1 MKILPLSYLAP
12 AINVAKKQDKQ
23 NSMQTSPMQETT
35 GIPGMYAY
43 RDYNI
48 NFGARL
54 FRTPQ
59 NFYEQD
65 FNEQN
70 MPRSLH
76 EYIYETGDPAF
87 QRSIP
92 PAQAMKEVFGK
103 IEEAKDLDEVKKMFP
118 NEPLFANLSS
128 KPKRKSREGLLG
140 MINLLKEDPSYADKT
155 LFKNGQN
162 DLGMYIIKKIY
173 IEGKTL
179 KEINKDFNK
188 DVSVYFKSYDITP
201 QDYSAFGIR
210 FPEKPFWK
218 SFIATREDFPYVYI
232 PRAGA
237 NGGTGSGSKT
247 TGSHGTRTT
256 DVDHTPKPRKYKLKD
271 YQKKQLTDDIID
283 AKGDAQ
289 AIEKKVIKRF
299 KKDDPEASFIVK
311 YLSPIMTVAADKVHL
326 SEEMRY
332 FAEEEK
338 ENGKTVKGATMFE
351 RFWKANPF
359 LLKEYSQAITDTIE
373 LFEDVYGAGGMI
385 PMNKEF
391 EEITKNSENQ
401 KAIDYVTAEY
411 LELLDY
417 TKTIEPKRNARYAK
431 HDEDQALW
439 EAHFMERYGEPNAV
453 IDDIVETVAVA
464 ETPELTEEESV
475 AAFKAKLEKEAKA
488 TNSKVFT
495 FKLSDGTDFSIIS
508 DFKSMLAGYVDRDMM
523 FYPKSYK
530 EGFAR
535 FVENKTRNDEKFL
548 LSLFY
553 NVENLEEEFN
563 LRLESG
569 STTPEDNRRICE
581 DFKKEYLYSTDFV
594 ASKMVEFIED
604 YQAKH
609 VIQTAAVRQVFM
621 EFMMGRE
628 VSSSMLDR
636 MIDAKISDLQ
646 KEEPLEGAEK
656 FVFLEEATR
665 SVSKIVNQ
673 FKGNKVAFQGPKIL
687 NEGLKLT
694 MEDYPFDEKLME
706 ERYAIYNQPLS
717 KAEMNAIPKKIL
729 DAMSYY
735 DINNSAMNDIRS
747 KYVFKIVSNTLKKNK
762 QCRDKYASMLKF
774 SGYVTP
780 NASDLR
786 AFLRDDVSKEVLAAK
801 AEEAIYALFTADD
814 ILSVETLVNADQ
826 ADLDLYLRPFDLPKY
841 NEIMLLRANKGVI

>member
-1 MKILPLSYLAP
+1 MKILPLSYLTPVKNIAQ
-12 AINVAKKQDKQ
+12 NQVKQ
-23 NSMQTSPMQETT
+23 NSMQTTPMQETT

-87 QRSIP
+87 KRSIP

-103 IEEAKDLDEVKKMFP
+103 IKEAKDLDEVREMFP
-118 NEPLFANLSS
+118 NEPLFQNLSS

-140 MINLLKEDPSYADKT
+140 MINLLKEDPTYADKT

-210 FPEKPFWK
+210 FPERPFWK

-232 PRAGA
+232 PRVGV
-237 NGGTGSGSKT
+237 NGGSGNGTKTSGS
-247 TGSHGTRTT
+247 HDTRTT

-332 FAEEEK
+332 FTEEEK

-359 LLKEYSQAITDTIE
+359 LLKEYSQAITDTIDM
-373 LFEDVYGAGGMI
+373 FEDVYGAGGMV

-391 EEITKNSENQ
+391 EEITKKSANQ
-401 KAIDYVTAEY
+401 KAIDYVTPEF

-431 HDEDQALW
+431 HDEEQAMW
-439 EAHFMERYGEPNAV
+439 EAHFKERYGDAEAQLDEVLKAV
-453 IDDIVETVAVA
+453 EELKAIVEQD
-464 ETPELTEEESV
+464 LTELE
-475 AAFKAKLEKEAKA
+475 ALEKEAAKYGA
-488 TNSKVFT
+488 EVITLRGKNGEDVHITGNIDEVYEDVVKNEAKLYPTT
-495 FKLSDGTDFSIIS
+495 FANNFIKFMKTYDEISDRYKLSVATRQVSNMLDDDKIMTD
-508 DFKSMLAGYVDRDMM
+508 
-523 FYPKSYK
+523 
-530 EGFAR
+530 
-535 FVENKTRNDEKFL
+535 
-548 LSLFY
+548 
-553 NVENLEEEFN
+553 EEFEDESKSIYYTYYMHNPHMALAAGAAMADTLMKYSTFELPLMMYRLYADEFNTIALKNSEINSEFRKIMSEHRRELDN
-563 LRLESG
+563 LYTNYTKDITPTELNKIRITMLEQLSKYHPAEQLL
-569 STTPEDNRRICE
+569 PEDSQEIILMLKEMTNNVKFRRKILGDALTVMIPNYRFSRGLLDKNLTPDQKMAKFEHLMGMFVNDFMNYSQDIPVLLTILNRETIE
-581 DFKKEYLYSTDFV
+581 KHKNNLSAETYEKIMAMVDKFPHPEYRRLFEYST
-594 ASKMVEFIED
+594 
-604 YQAKH
+604 
-609 VIQTAAVRQVFM
+609 
-621 EFMMGRE
+621 
-628 VSSSMLDR
+628 
-636 MIDAKISDLQ
+636 
-646 KEEPLEGAEK
+646 KE
-656 FVFLEEATR
+656 
-665 SVSKIVNQ
+665 
-673 FKGNKVAFQGPKIL
+673 
-687 NEGLKLT
+687 LKD
-694 MEDYPFDEKLME
+694 MDE
-706 ERYAIYNQPLS
+706 IY
-717 KAEMNAIPKKIL
+717 KRK
-729 DAMSYY
+729 
-735 DINNSAMNDIRS
+735 
-747 KYVFKIVSNTLKKNK
+747 
-762 QCRDKYASMLKF
+762 
-774 SGYVTP
+774 
-780 NASDLR
+780 
-786 AFLRDDVSKEVLAAK
+786 
-801 AEEAIYALFTADD
+801 
-814 ILSVETLVNADQ
+814 
-826 ADLDLYLRPFDLPKY
+826 
-841 NEIMLLRANKGVI
+841 

>member
-1 MKILPLSYLAP
+1 MKIYP
-12 AINVAKKQDKQ
+12 INYYVRLDNQQKNK
-23 NSMQTSPMQETT
+23 NTSSVTSPIVKQETT

-48 NFGARL
+48 NFVARL

-70 MPRSLH
+70 MPQSLH

-87 QRSIP
+87 KRSIP

-103 IEEAKDLDEVKKMFP
+103 IKDAKDLDEVREMFP
-118 NEPLFANLSS
+118 NEPLFENLSS

-179 KEINKDFNK
+179 KEINKDFSK

-232 PRAGA
+232 PRAGV
-237 NGGTGSGSKT
+237 NGGTGNGTKT

-256 DVDHTPKPRKYKLKD
+256 DVEHTPKPRKYKLKD

-332 FAEEEK
+332 FTEEEK

-373 LFEDVYGAGGMI
+373 MFEDVYGAGGMI

-391 EEITKNSENQ
+391 EEITKKSANQ
-401 KAIDYVTAEY
+401 KAIDYVTPEF

-431 HDEDQALW
+431 HDEEQALW
-439 EAHFMERYGEPNAV
+439 EAHFKERYGDAEAQLDEVLQAV
-453 IDDIVETVAVA
+453 EELKSIVEQDLN
-464 ETPELTEEESV
+464 ELEV
-475 AAFKAKLEKEAKA
+475 LEKEAAKYGA
-488 TNSKVFT
+488 DVITLKSKDGEDVHITGNIEEVYEDIIKNEAKLYPTT
-495 FKLSDGTDFSIIS
+495 FANHFIKFMKTYDEITDRYKLSVATRQVKDMLDDDKIMTDEEFEDETKSIYYTYYMHYPHMTLAAGTAMADIFMKYSKLDLPMMMYRMYADEFNTIAVKNPELNNE
-508 DFKSMLAGYVDRDMM
+508 FKRITSEHRRELDSLYNNYTKDITPTEMNKIRITMLD
-523 FYPKSYK
+523 
-530 EGFAR
+530 
-535 FVENKTRNDEKFL
+535 L
-548 LSLFY
+548 LSKYYPAEQLLPEDSQEIILMLKEMTN
-553 NVENLEEEFN
+553 NVKFRRKVLGDALTVMIPNYRMTRGL
-563 LRLESG
+563 LDKSL
-569 STTPEDNRRICE
+569 TPEQRMAKFEYFMGMFVNDFMNYSNDIPVLLTILNRETIENHKNNLSAETYEKIMAMVDKFTHPNYRRLFE
-581 DFKKEYLYSTDFV
+581 YST
-594 ASKMVEFIED
+594 
-604 YQAKH
+604 
-609 VIQTAAVRQVFM
+609 
-621 EFMMGRE
+621 
-628 VSSSMLDR
+628 
-636 MIDAKISDLQ
+636 
-646 KEEPLEGAEK
+646 KE
-656 FVFLEEATR
+656 
-665 SVSKIVNQ
+665 
-673 FKGNKVAFQGPKIL
+673 
-687 NEGLKLT
+687 LKD
-694 MEDYPFDEKLME
+694 MDE
-706 ERYAIYNQPLS
+706 IY
-717 KAEMNAIPKKIL
+717 KRK
-729 DAMSYY
+729 
-735 DINNSAMNDIRS
+735 
-747 KYVFKIVSNTLKKNK
+747 
-762 QCRDKYASMLKF
+762 
-774 SGYVTP
+774 
-780 NASDLR
+780 
-786 AFLRDDVSKEVLAAK
+786 
-801 AEEAIYALFTADD
+801 
-814 ILSVETLVNADQ
+814 
-826 ADLDLYLRPFDLPKY
+826 
-841 NEIMLLRANKGVI
+841 

>member
-1 MKILPLSYLAP
+1 MKINP
-12 AINVAKKQDKQ
+12 INYYVRSVNQQKDK
-23 NSMQTSPMQETT
+23 NVGSVTTPIVKQETT
-35 GIPGMYAY
+35 GIPGLYAY

-54 FRTPQ
+54 FRSPQ

-103 IEEAKDLDEVKKMFP
+103 IKEAKDLDEVKKMFP

-155 LFKNGQN
+155 LFKNGKN

-237 NGGTGSGSKT
+237 NGGTGNGSKT

-401 KAIDYVTAEY
+401 KAIDYVTPEY

-439 EAHFMERYGEPNAV
+439 EAHFMERYGDPNA
-453 IDDIVETVAVA
+453 
-464 ETPELTEEESV
+464 
-475 AAFKAKLEKEAKA
+475 
-488 TNSKVFT
+488 
-495 FKLSDGTDFSIIS
+495 
-508 DFKSMLAGYVDRDMM
+508 
-523 FYPKSYK
+523 
-530 EGFAR
+530 
-535 FVENKTRNDEKFL
+535 
-548 LSLFY
+548 
-553 NVENLEEEFN
+553 
-563 LRLESG
+563 
-569 STTPEDNRRICE
+569 
-581 DFKKEYLYSTDFV
+581 
-594 ASKMVEFIED
+594 
-604 YQAKH
+604 
-609 VIQTAAVRQVFM
+609 
-621 EFMMGRE
+621 
-628 VSSSMLDR
+628 
-636 MIDAKISDLQ
+636 Q
-646 KEEPLEGAEK
+646 KEELNQALDELLDIVKNVDSELELLQREAAKYGAEVITLRGKDGEDINVTGNIEEVYEDVIKNEAKLYPTAFANHFIK
-656 FVFLEEATR
+656 FMKTYEEISDRYKLSVATR
-665 SVSKIVNQ
+665 QVKDMIDDDKIMTDEEFDDESKSIYYTYYLHYPQMSLAAAAAMADTLTRHSEVDLPGVIYRMYADEYNTLAVKNPLLNEV
-673 FKGNKVAFQGPKIL
+673 FTKVMSEHRRELDSLYNSYLKDITPTELNKIRITMLDQLSKYHPAEQLLPEDSQEIILMLKEMTNNVKFRRKIL
-687 NEGLKLT
+687 GDALNVMIPNYRLSRGLLDKNLT
-694 MEDYPFDEKLME
+694 PDQKMAKFEHLMGMFVNDFLNYSHDVPVLLTILNRETIDKHKDRLSTETYNKLMAMADGFTHPE
-706 ERYAIYNQPLS
+706 YRRLFEYSTLEL
-717 KAEMNAIPKKIL
+717 AEL
-729 DAMSYY
+729 D
-735 DINNSAMNDIRS
+735 
-747 KYVFKIVSNTLKKNK
+747 
-762 QCRDKYASMLKF
+762 
-774 SGYVTP
+774 
-780 NASDLR
+780 
-786 AFLRDDVSKEVLAAK
+786 
-801 AEEAIYALFTADD
+801 
-814 ILSVETLVNADQ
+814 SV
-826 ADLDLYLRPFDLPKY
+826 YKR
-841 NEIMLLRANKGVI
+841 R

>member
-1 MKILPLSYLAP
+1 
-12 AINVAKKQDKQ
+12 
-23 NSMQTSPMQETT
+23 
-35 GIPGMYAY
+35 
-43 RDYNI
+43 
-48 NFGARL
+48 
-54 FRTPQ
+54 
-59 NFYEQD
+59 
-65 FNEQN
+65 
-70 MPRSLH
+70 
-76 EYIYETGDPAF
+76 
-87 QRSIP
+87 
-92 PAQAMKEVFGK
+92 MKEVFGK
-103 IEEAKDLDEVKKMFP
+103 IKDAKDLDEVREMFP
-118 NEPLFANLSS
+118 NEPLFENLSS

-179 KEINKDFNK
+179 KEINKDFSK

-232 PRAGA
+232 PRAGV
-237 NGGTGSGSKT
+237 NGGTGNGTKT

-256 DVDHTPKPRKYKLKD
+256 DVEHTPKPRKYKLKD

-332 FAEEEK
+332 FTEEEK

-373 LFEDVYGAGGMI
+373 MFEDVYGAGGMV

-391 EEITKNSENQ
+391 EEITKKSANQ
-401 KAIDYVTAEY
+401 KAIDYVTPEF

-431 HDEDQALW
+431 HDEEQALW
-439 EAHFMERYGEPNAV
+439 EVHFKERYGDASATTE
-453 IDDIVETVAVA
+453 
-464 ETPELTEEESV
+464 PELKISEEAELSEEETV
-475 AAFKAKLEKEAKA
+475 AAFKARLEQEAKA

-508 DFKSMLAGYVDRDMM
+508 DFKSMLAGYLERDMM
-523 FYPKSYK
+523 FYPKSYRDS
-530 EGFAR
+530 FAK
-535 FVENKTRNDEKFL
+535 FVENKTRNDEKLL

-553 NVENLEEEFN
+553 NVDNLDEEFN

-569 STTPEDNRRICE
+569 QTTDEDNKRICE
-581 DFKKEYLYSTDFV
+581 EFKKEYLYPVDYVSN
-594 ASKMVEFIED
+594 KMVDFIEE

-609 VIQTAAVRQVFM
+609 IVQTAAVRQVLM
-621 EFMMGRE
+621 EYMMGRE
-628 VSSSMLDR
+628 VSSSMLNR
-636 MIDAKISDLQ
+636 MIDAKV
-646 KEEPLEGAEK
+646 EELKKQETLEGAEN
-656 FVFLEEATR
+656 FILLEEATR
-665 SVSKIVNQ
+665 HISKIVRQ
-673 FKGNKVAFQGPKIL
+673 FKVL
-687 NEGLKLT
+687 NEGMKLT
-694 MEDYPFDEKLME
+694 MEDYPFDEKQME
-706 ERYAIYNQPLS
+706 ERYAIYNQPLTRQ
-717 KAEMNAIPKKIL
+717 EMNALPRKIL

-735 DINNSAMNDIRS
+735 DMKNSAMNDERS
-747 KYVFKIVSNTLKKNK
+747 KYLFKIISNTLKKNK
-762 QCRDKYASMLKF
+762 QCADRYASLLKM
-774 SGYVTP
+774 SGYVSP

-786 AFLRDDVSKEVLAAK
+786 AFLRDDVSKQVLAAK
-801 AEEAIYALFTADD
+801 AEEAIYAMFTADD
-814 ILSVETLVNADQ
+814 MLSVETLVNADQ
-826 ADLDLYLRPFDLPKY
+826 SDLDLYLRPIDFAKY
-841 NEIMLLRANKGVI
+841 NEIMLLRANKGII

>member
-1 MKILPLSYLAP
+1 MKIFPLSYLTPVKNIAQ
-12 AINVAKKQDKQ
+12 NQVKQ
-23 NSMQTSPMQETT
+23 NSMQTTPMQETT

-70 MPRSLH
+70 MPQSLH

-87 QRSIP
+87 KRSIP

-103 IEEAKDLDEVKKMFP
+103 IKDAKDLDEVREMFP

-179 KEINKDFNK
+179 KEINKDFSR

-232 PRAGA
+232 PRAGV
-237 NGGTGSGSKT
+237 NGGTGNGTKT
-247 TGSHGTRTT
+247 TGSHGTRTA

-332 FAEEEK
+332 FTEEEK

-373 LFEDVYGAGGMI
+373 MFEDVYGAGGMV

-391 EEITKNSENQ
+391 EEITKKSANQ
-401 KAIDYVTAEY
+401 KAIDYVTPEF

-431 HDEDQALW
+431 HDEEQALW
-439 EAHFMERYGEPNAV
+439 EAHFNERYGGASVTTE
-453 IDDIVETVAVA
+453 
-464 ETPELTEEESV
+464 PELKISEEAELSEEQTV
-475 AAFKAKLEKEAKA
+475 AAFKAKLEQEAKA

-508 DFKSMLAGYVDRDMM
+508 DFKSMLAGYLERDMM
-523 FYPKSYK
+523 FYPKSYRDS
-530 EGFAR
+530 FAK
-535 FVENKTRNDEKFL
+535 FVENKTRNDEKLL

-553 NVENLEEEFN
+553 NVDNLDEEFN

-569 STTPEDNRRICE
+569 QTTDEDNKRICE
-581 DFKKEYLYSTDFV
+581 EFKKEYLYPVDYVSN
-594 ASKMVEFIED
+594 KMVDFIEE

-609 VIQTAAVRQVFM
+609 IVQTAAVRQVLM
-621 EFMMGRE
+621 EYMMGRE
-628 VSSSMLDR
+628 VSSSMLNR
-636 MIDAKISDLQ
+636 MIDAKV
-646 KEEPLEGAEK
+646 EELKKQETLEGAEN
-656 FVFLEEATR
+656 FILLEEATR
-665 SVSKIVNQ
+665 HISKIVRQ
-673 FKGNKVAFQGPKIL
+673 FKGNKVAFQGPKVL
-687 NEGLKLT
+687 NEGMKLT
-694 MEDYPFDEKLME
+694 MEDYPFDPAELE
-706 ERYAIYNQPLS
+706 ERYAIYNQPLTRQ
-717 KAEMNAIPKKIL
+717 EMNALPRKIL

-735 DINNSAMNDIRS
+735 DMKNSAMNDERS
-747 KYVFKIVSNTLKKNK
+747 KHLFKIISNTLKKNK
-762 QCRDKYASMLKF
+762 QCADRYASLLKM
-774 SGYVTP
+774 SGYVSP

-786 AFLRDDVSKEVLAAK
+786 AFLRDDVSKQVLAAK
-801 AEEAIYALFTADD
+801 AEEAIYAMFTADD
-814 ILSVETLVNADQ
+814 MLSVETLVNADQ
-826 ADLDLYLRPFDLPKY
+826 SDLDLYLRPIDFAKY
-841 NEIMLLRANKGVI
+841 NEIMLLRANKGII